1 MTTGVRELRLWQEA
15 VALGGDVA
23 RLMRQS
29 CRREIRALTDQIT
42 HTAVAVATSVADGY
56 GRPAATE
63 QRECYRR
70 ARRAL
75 AELETQLAVAR
86 HADLVS
92 AASLAPVVARI
103 GAVSRLL
110 TGYLAFIER
119 QLSAEAAAAADDLAA
134 ASRDPA
140 GRAAALPAAVHTE

>member
-1 MTTGVRELRLWQEA
+1 VRELRLWQEA

-29 CRREIRALTDQIT
+29 SRRESRALTDQIT

-56 GRPAATE
+56 GRAAALE
-63 QRECYRR
+63 QRDCYRR

-86 HADLVS
+86 HAELVS
-92 AASLAPVVARI
+92 PPSLAPVVARI

-110 TGYLAFIER
+110 AGYLAFIER
-119 QLSAEAAAAADDLAA
+119 QLSAEAAAAADGLASVSGDA
-134 ASRDPA
+134 APLV
-140 GRAAALPAAVHTE
+140 AALPPTLAHG